1 MEETALII
9 SALSLLVAGG
19 SLVWNELRWRTERR
33 SNVQVLAWHDGMGM
47 DIYSA
52 EAVEVEHVI
61 ALRVFNRGERP
72 EHVMWTGLESLTGE
86 PLADDR
92 PKAAKIVDDPRPD
105 AQELPPR
112 GQIAAQFKLPAGAIA
127 DGLVG
132 YAMLGTGDRIY
143 SVPITPDP
151 HLGEIQSDVR
161 NIIADQDLSGEDPS
175 DRPP

>member
-1 MEETALII
+1 MEKAAFIV

-33 SNVQVLAWHDGMGM
+33 SDVGVLAWHDGMGM

-52 EAVEVEHVI
+52 DAVEVEHVI
-61 ALRVFNRGERP
+61 ALRVYNRGERP

-92 PKAAKIVDDPRPD
+92 PKAEKIVDEPPPE
-105 AQELPPR
+105 AHELPPR
-112 GQIAAQFKLPAGAIA
+112 GQIAAQFKLTAGKIT
-127 DGLVG
+127 DGFVG

-143 SVPITPDP
+143 SVPATPEPGLD
-151 HLGEIQSDVR
+151 EIQSDVR
-161 NIIADQDLSGEDPS
+161 DIIAEQNLSDEDPA
-175 DRPP
+175 PPPA